1 MDVKDIVQGHVL
13 RGAFVTA
20 GEGKSF
26 ELLLERRAEVCAMAG
41 FPCNLATRV

>member
-13 RGAFVTA
+13 SGASVTA
-20 GEGKSF
+20 GESKNF
-26 ELLLERRAEVCAMAG
+26 DLLERLAEVCAMAG